1 MTRKRILVVAM
12 LDSVHTYRWLLQF
25 SAKEIDFVICSS
37 KKFRNLHPE
46 LKVLLNTSGV
56 ASYRLGKFNYFKGIS
71 GYLDYFFY
79 ILLSKYFGL
88 NLRVRSIRRISRT
101 GEFNFVHALEIQGA
115 GYVACGA
122 LAAVNPRPKLIVTNW
137 GSDIYYFQ
145 NIPEHKSRIIETLA
159 AADYYSAECQRD
171 YELAKSLGFN
181 GISLPCIPNAGGFDL
196 SIMETQVSTSSRK
209 TIVAKAYGG
218 VFGRGDLIIMAL
230 SNVLKS
236 NLEFNVFLYSVTDDL
251 VDSVESLSALFPGRV
266 GFSTRKNHLSR
277 DEMKSLFMNSRIY
290 VGASVS
296 DGISTSFLE
305 SLVYGAYPIQTN
317 TSCAGDWVGF
327 GASASVV
334 NLDSSEIECA
344 ITRALSDDEFVDAAQ
359 AANIQIARQYLD
371 KEVISTVAHSFYN
384 C

>member
-1 MTRKRILVVAM
+1 
-12 LDSVHTYRWLLQF
+12 
-25 SAKEIDFVICSS
+25 
-37 KKFRNLHPE
+37 
-46 LKVLLNTSGV
+46 
-56 ASYRLGKFNYFKGIS
+56 
-71 GYLDYFFY
+71 
-79 ILLSKYFGL
+79 
-88 NLRVRSIRRISRT
+88 
-101 GEFNFVHALEIQGA
+101 
-115 GYVACGA
+115 
-122 LAAVNPRPKLIVTNW
+122 
-137 GSDIYYFQ
+137 
-145 NIPEHKSRIIETLA
+145 LA

-251 VDSVESLSALFPGRV
+251 VDSVESLSVLFPGRV

-344 ITRALSDDEFVDAAQ
+344 INRALSDDEFVDAAQ